1 MDRVQK
7 LARRQ
12 DVQEALSCYQS
23 ACAEIVD
30 LAVAIQQI
38 PAPTFDEEARAGFVE
53 TQFVQLGLED
63 VQQDEL
69 HNVYGCYRGVGED
82 DPLFLTAHTDTVFSK
97 ETDHAVRR
105 GADRVHGAGIADN
118 SLGVAA
124 LLTVARSITDLGLQC
139 SRDIWFVANVGEEGL
154 GDLRGMRAVL
164 DRFGDQGRYIVLEGG
179 LYGYVCHQAIGVR
192 RYRIEVSGP
201 GGHSWGAF
209 GTPSAIHVLGRLIT
223 AIDSLEVPESPKT
236 TYNVGVVEGGTTI
249 NAIAQSAQLLL
260 DLRSE
265 DGRSLNAVVSQVR
278 ELVRRANEQD
288 EISVRMTLIGDRPA
302 GQIPRETPL
311 VQWAVSALKET
322 GCDEIEFTVGSTDA
336 NIPLSRGLPAVCI
349 GVTQSGN
356 THRPDEYMET
366 EPIPRGV
373 GQALLLTLAAAGAEV
388 T

>member
-12 DVQEALSCYQS
+12 DVQEVLDGYRD

-38 PAPTFDEEARAGFVE
+38 PAPTFDEEARAGFIE
-53 TQFVQLGLED
+53 TQFVERGLQD

-69 HNVYGCYRGVGED
+69 HNVYGRFRGAGEQE
-82 DPLFLTAHTDTVFSK
+82 PLFVTAHTDTVFSK

-105 GADRVHGAGIADN
+105 HGGQVHGAGIADN
-118 SLGVAA
+118 SMGVAA
-124 LLTVARSITDLGLQC
+124 LLTLVESIRDLGLRF

-164 DRFGDQGRYIVLEGG
+164 DRFGDRGHYIVLEGG

-192 RYRIEVSGP
+192 RYRIAVDGP

-209 GTPSAIHVLGRLIT
+209 GTPSATHALGRLIT
-223 AIDSLEVPESPKT
+223 AIDDLEVPESPKT

-249 NAIAQSAQLLL
+249 NAIAQAAQLQL

-265 DGRSLNAVVSQVR
+265 DGRALNTLVSQVR
-278 ELVRRANEQD
+278 KLVRQANEQAD
-288 EISVRMTLIGDRPA
+288 ISVCMTLIGDRPA
-302 GQIPRETPL
+302 GQISRDTPL
-311 VQWAVSALKET
+311 VQWAVSALEEM
-322 GCDEIEFTVGSTDA
+322 GCTEMEFTVGSTDA

-349 GVTQSGN
+349 GITQSGN

-366 EPIPRGV
+366 EPIPLGV
-373 GQALLLTLAAAGAEV
+373 GQALLLTLAAAGVE